1 MPELLFIVSGWFAGG
16 FINGV
21 AGFGA
26 AMIAMPLIAPFMDLS
41 VAVPSCT
48 LIVLTL
54 NCQVGWTFRKYIEWH
69 YVKGILIGA
78 IPGVILSVLVLEY
91 VSETYLKAGMGA
103 FIACY
108 ALWSLH
114 ADKGNDRIISPAW
127 GYLAGILSSAL
138 GMAFGFNG
146 PPLAAYIAYSG
157 CPARSVKGILGAGFI
172 ITGVFIVTAKAMT
185 GQMTQTV
192 LLTYAAATP
201 AVILGSK
208 LGIWLSSSLNEYSY
222 RKVLFAALAAM
233 GMKIVWSALTS
244 TPLN

>member
-1 MPELLFIVSGWFAGG
+1 MPELVFIVLGWLVGG
-16 FINGV
+16 FVNGV

-26 AMIAMPLIAPFMDLS
+26 AMIAMPLIAPFIDLS

-54 NCQVGWTFRKYIEWH
+54 NCQVGWTFRQYIQWQ
-69 YVKGILIGA
+69 YVKGIVIGA
-78 IPGVILSVLVLEY
+78 IPGVVLSMFVLEY
-91 VSETYLKAGMGA
+91 VSETHLKVGMGV

-108 ALWSLH
+108 AIWSLY
-114 ADKGNDRIISPAW
+114 ADTGGVRVISQAW
-127 GYLAGILSSAL
+127 SYLAGVLSVAL

-157 CPARSVKGILGAGFI
+157 CPAKAVKGLLGAGFI
-172 ITGVFIVTAKAMT
+172 ITGVCIVGAKAAT
-185 GQMTQTV
+185 GQLTQTV

-201 AVILGSK
+201 AVIFGSK

-222 RKVLFAALAAM
+222 RKLLFIALAGM
-233 GMKIVWSALTS
+233 GMKIVWSALA
-244 TPLN
+244 